1 MSQEWNIR
9 SRGHVCTIC
18 QKPLVDKTP
27 VVSALRETPGA
38 ASTHLLA
45 PRTLQLL
52 YSSLHVLP
60 DGTPAALLLTEAE
73 R

>member
-27 VVSALRETPGA
+27 VVSALRETA
-38 ASTHLLA
+38 
-45 PRTLQLL
+45 
-52 YSSLHVLP
+52 
-60 DGTPAALLLTEAE
+60 DGYEL
-73 R
+73 